1 METKIKDKEIKRV
14 VNIFSANSVLNSLG
28 NTIIGNTYILFIS
41 NTKGFSDGQISLIV
55 GILPLIT
62 VVTFFVWGII
72 IDKYKR
78 LLLINKFVNIVNITT
93 LAGLVWVDNFYLF
106 FILNLIRNVL
116 MQPGGVVNEEYLL
129 NLSNKYG
136 VTFGKIRVF
145 STIGF
150 GLAGAICAIALR
162 FMSPEKTIMISS
174 IFIIAN
180 IIVLFFLPEI
190 TKPPREDDKGEKV
203 KIKELF
209 KNNDYRIF
217 ILTFSL
223 LTAVICSS
231 TGYGVPMILI
241 KLNAPN
247 FYIGMLPILMISFE
261 AILLPCVEKFEIYKN
276 VNRVLRIACLF
287 LIIRWTIIGMANS
300 YMIIVVVTLMH
311 GIINGLLIPLP
322 NKVIW
327 DVVPKEDHS
336 TAIIMNNLFSF
347 TIFPGIINL
356 ITGYIAVI
364 YGVHS
369 YGFVYLALTL
379 VSLGILIKFKI
390 NNRAINE

>member
-1 METKIKDKEIKRV
+1 MKTTIKDKEIKRV
-14 VNIFSANSVLNSLG
+14 VNIFSTNSLLNSLG
-28 NTIIGNTYILFIS
+28 NTIIGNTYVLFLS
-41 NTKGFSDGQISLIV
+41 ATKGFSEAQISLIV

-62 VVTFFVWGII
+62 VATFFIWGII
-72 IDKYKR
+72 IDKHKR

-93 LAGLVWVDNFYLF
+93 LVGLIWINSFYLF
-106 FILNLIRNVL
+106 FTLNLLRNVL

-150 GLAGAICAIALR
+150 GLAGAICAIALK
-162 FMSPEKTIMISS
+162 FMSPERTIMISS
-174 IFIIAN
+174 IFIISN

-190 TKPPREDDKGEKV
+190 TKPSREADKSEKE
-203 KIKELF
+203 KIIELF
-209 KNNDYRIF
+209 KNKDYRIF
-217 ILTFSL
+217 LLTFSL
-223 LTAVICSS
+223 LTAIITSS

-241 KLNAPN
+241 KLKAPN
-247 FYIGMLPILMISFE
+247 FYIGMLPVLMVSFE
-261 AILLPCVEKFEIYKN
+261 ALLLPRVEKFKFYKN
-276 VNRVLRIACLF
+276 VNWVLKIAGIL
-287 LIIRWTIIGMANS
+287 LIIRWAIMGLANS
-300 YMIIVVVTLMH
+300 YIIIVAVTLMH
-311 GIINGLLIPLP
+311 GIINGFLIPLP
-322 NKVIW
+322 NKIIW
-327 DVVPKEDHS
+327 GTVPEEDHS
-336 TAIIMNNLFSF
+336 TAIIVNNLCSF

-379 VSLGILIKFKI
+379 VSLGVLFKYRI
-390 NNRAINE
+390 NS